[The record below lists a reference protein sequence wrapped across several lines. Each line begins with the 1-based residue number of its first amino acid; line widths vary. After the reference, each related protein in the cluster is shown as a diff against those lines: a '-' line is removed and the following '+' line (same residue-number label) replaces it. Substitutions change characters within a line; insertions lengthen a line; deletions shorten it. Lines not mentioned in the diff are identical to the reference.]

1 MIVHNDFKGDNTCI
15 LIAKVNFGEWQ
26 PKIRVIDFSKVR
38 EIKTS
43 KIKEVPVSERAR
55 LKSSH
60 KHIDPALYDGQYAPG
75 PTSDVYSFGY
85 MASKLA
91 KTKKSELIDKF
102 AVACVSKYTCR

>member
-1 MIVHNDFKGDNTCI
+1 MN
-15 LIAKVNFGEWQ
+15 LGEWQ
-26 PKIRVIDFSKVR
+26 PKIHVIDFNKVH

-43 KIKEVPVSERAR
+43 KITEIPVKEKAR
-55 LKSSH
+55 LKSCH
-60 KHIDPALYDGQYAPG
+60 KYIDPALYDGQYAPG

-102 AVACVSKYTCR
+102 AVACVSKYR

>member
-1 MIVHNDFKGDNTCI
+1 M
-15 LIAKVNFGEWQ
+15 NFGEWQ
-26 PKIRVIDFSKVR
+26 PKIHVIDFNKVC

-60 KHIDPALYDGQYAPG
+60 KHTCIDPALYDGQYAPG

-102 AVACVSKYTCR
+102 AVACVSK